1 MSNKEPEKTH
11 SDYYFENG
19 YLVFTEYFLF
29 KRGICCGSGCRHCPY
44 EPRYNKGNRQLREE
58 IKEKY
63 PAT

>member
-1 MSNKEPEKTH
+1 MSQKDSEKAH

-19 YLVFTEYFLF
+19 YLVFTEFYLF

-44 EPRYNKGNRQLREE
+44 EPRHNKGNCQLNEQV
-58 IKEKY
+58 KNKY